1 MKRLLAW
8 LLAMACAGAAAAA
21 QTAPAQRVV
30 TLGGT
35 VTEIVYALGQGGR
48 LVGDDLSSLY
58 PQAATQLP
66 RIGYYRAVPV
76 EGVLA
81 LEPDLVLASEQAG
94 PPDAIERLKAVGVRV
109 AVVSDQASVQ
119 SLHARIRAI
128 AQALDAVPE
137 GERLAAQLDA
147 ELARA
152 ERCRPRARARCC

>member
-1 MKRLLAW
+1 MRQAMKRLLAW
-8 LLAMACAGAAAAA
+8 LLAMACAGAAA
-21 QTAPAQRVV
+21 QGAPARRVV

-94 PPDAIERLKAVGVRV
+94 PPDAIERLKAVAAETAAGMRV
-109 AVVSDQASVQ
+109 AND
-119 SLHARIRAI
+119 ARVIP
-128 AQALDAVPE
+128 AV
-137 GERLAAQLDA
+137 A
-147 ELARA
+147 
-152 ERCRPRARARCC
+152 

>member
-152 ERCRPRARARCC
+152 RRCRPRARARCC